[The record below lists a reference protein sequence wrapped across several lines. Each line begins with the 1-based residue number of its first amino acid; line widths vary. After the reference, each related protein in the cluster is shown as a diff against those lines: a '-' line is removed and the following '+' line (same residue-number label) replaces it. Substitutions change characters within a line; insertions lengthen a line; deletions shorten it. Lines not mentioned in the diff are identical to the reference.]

1 MKKIIEF
8 DGHELKAQKEYQ
20 MSLPLSNSEYKKLK
34 NRIPYVPLVG
44 EPFDEINTIYPL
56 RIPENP
62 SVFTIDEENDA
73 FSMLLRYNKTSVSV
87 IGDSEMKALYSNH
100 MGHFIYGVGTK
111 IEKHKNGKTYH
122 NIKLR
127 GWLLVKLKNSSRSVD
142 SKGSNKKKE
151 L

>member
-1 MKKIIEF
+1 MKKIVEF
-8 DGHELKAQKEYQ
+8 EGQELRAHKEYQ

-44 EPFDEINTIYPL
+44 ESFDEINMIYPL

-62 SVFTIDEENDA
+62 RVFTVNEEKNA

-87 IGDSEMKALYSNH
+87 IGDEEMKDLYSNH
-100 MGHFIYGVGTK
+100 MGQFIYGVGTK
-111 IEKHKNGKTYH
+111 MEKHKNGKTYH

-127 GWLLVKLKNSSRSVD
+127 GWLLVKLKRTTPKVE
-142 SKGSNKKKE
+142 SKGSMKNKK
-151 L
+151 